1 MNKVILIGNLAQDIK
16 MNSSIKTGHS
26 IATAVIAVNN
36 GKDKDGNEIPADFL
50 KFYAFHNQAD
60 NLARYCKKGSKIAI
74 EGKLKR
80 RSWDKEDG
88 TKGYETAVYAQY
100 ITFLNNKSSNST
112 PLPEEP
118 NYGTSNQAR
127 AQESDPFKDF
137 GEELVLNDDEL
148 PF

>member
-16 MNSSIKTGHS
+16 MNSSTKTGHS

-74 EGKLKR
+74 EGRIKN
-80 RSWDKEDG
+80 RSWDKQDG
-88 TKGYETAVYAQY
+88 TKAYETTVYANN
-100 ITFLNNKSSNST
+100 ITFLNTRKGEGV

-118 NYGTSNQAR
+118 NYGTS
-127 AQESDPFKDF
+127 QENMQETDPFASF
-137 GEELVLNDDEL
+137 GEEVVINDDDL